1 MPNVSDCVEDR
12 HEPIDPKHLCFRELR
27 HEADSQMSQEQVKS
41 DYGLFAGPPQ
51 YIKAARVV
59 TDAQIVLG
67 VLRNATSYTIP
78 WSLRIPQFELHGHA
92 I

>member
-41 DYGLFAGPPQ
+41 DYGYCLPAHHS
-51 YIKAARVV
+51 I
-59 TDAQIVLG
+59 
-67 VLRNATSYTIP
+67 
-78 WSLRIPQFELHGHA
+78 
-92 I
+92 